1 MNSDSAD
8 VIRKLKTEQTV
19 LHLKEGVDW
28 KSIPNDDSNNGYV
41 QYCSVCDEVHFEI
54 LRYFQQLY
62 VAFHDERAEDCDE
75 KKVLHAKIK
84 CIAKSHK
91 DILQVRNS
99 SETIHKVY
107 VDSRDDFE
115 AVVRRLEDVMCDM
128 YELLGPVVLACG
140 SDLEGT
146 NVSRCQD
153 NVVPRECMKLFLRK
167 DNFPKVGDYVFSPSK
182 DSCIDSIKYCLR
194 FGGEVYYRLR
204 RCCGG
209 ILVELCD
216 ERYLK
221 EPDVLV
227 SNIHWIAKSKN
238 FKIQGVFGMKRVVS
252 SNCIPCGRNFEEV
265 KKDVGVVF
273 AQMLSAF
280 DTILDGAEKNIESLC
295 FHTIS
300 VEKMGELAEPEVVA
314 GARRLADLSQDTF
327 SWVTTI
333 DNLFDKKIIE
343 LEDAEHTQII
353 SGQYVIPD
361 YQRKYAWSA
370 ENVRALCRDLLRS
383 FEENSKKLYHLGT
396 IILHV
401 EKARNVFY
409 VVDGQQRL
417 RTISRL
423 LSREFFLE
431 GTSEKRYFSQFN
443 AKDEKTI
450 LDVLREYSEEQQR
463 TILEKLKSSTVVCI
477 AVSNI
482 SESFQLFSTQNG
494 RGKELSPENL
504 LKAFHFHELEI
515 CEGKPQTEEA
525 ISRLNGL
532 DAKWEDANICETQND
547 GCLLSELFGEH
558 LYRIRCWV
566 RGVFPKERFSSRSI
580 GYFKGVTIKKDGKGN
595 VPLQNLSLLRR
606 AVENDIRFSGNVKVQ
621 RRSSDDGMNPFVTI
635 DQTIVNGADFFD
647 YASAYS
653 NAYMRLFDRVVRSP
667 DGLEDFRS
675 FYGQYCLYARS
686 GRRGDQYARHIF
698 QSLCLICYDR
708 FGEKGLTIDLLK
720 ELYRCAY
727 FERATKS
734 RCYYGSCGERFAIL
748 VVRILFESSDLS
760 RLREGLHELGRQA
773 RNEYFSVSRANMP
786 VGLDAM
792 KSVYEM

>member
-8 VIRKLKTEQTV
+8 VIRKLKMEQTV

-41 QYCSVCDEVHFEI
+41 QYSPVCDEVHFEI

-62 VAFHDERAEDCDE
+62 VAFHDERTEDCNE
-75 KKVLHAKIK
+75 KKALHAKIK

-107 VDSRDDFE
+107 VDSRDDFD
-115 AVVRRLEDVMCDM
+115 AVVHRLEDVMCDM
-128 YELLGPVVLACG
+128 YDLLGPVVLASG
-140 SDLEGT
+140 SDLECT

-153 NVVPRECMKLFLRK
+153 NVVPREFMKLFLRK
-167 DNFPKVGDYVFSPSK
+167 DNFLKVGDQVLSPSK
-182 DSCIDSIKYCLR
+182 DSCIDSIKYYPR
-194 FGGEVYYRLR
+194 FNGKVYYQLR

-209 ILVELCD
+209 IQVELCD

-221 EPDVLV
+221 EPDALV

-238 FKIQGVFGMKRVVS
+238 FKIQGVFGSKRVVS
-252 SNCIPCGRNFEEV
+252 SNRIPCGRNFEEV
-265 KKDVGVVF
+265 KNDVGVIF

-280 DTILDGAEKNIESLC
+280 DTILDGAEKDIESLS

-300 VEKMGELAEPEVVA
+300 VEKMVELAEPEVVA
-314 GARRLADLSQDTF
+314 GARRLVDLSQETF

-333 DNLFDKKIIE
+333 ERLFDKRIIE
-343 LEDAEHTQII
+343 LEDTEHTQII

-383 FEENSKKLYHLGT
+383 SEDNSGSLYHLGT

-431 GTSEKRYFSQFN
+431 GTSGKRYFSQFN

-463 TILEKLKSSTVVCI
+463 AILEKLKNSTVVCI

-515 CEGKPQTEEA
+515 SEGKPQTEEA

-580 GYFKGVTIKKDGKGN
+580 GYFKGVTIKKGGKGN

-606 AVENDIRFSGNVKVQ
+606 AFEKDLRFSGDVKVQ

-667 DGLEDFRS
+667 DGLDDFRS
-675 FYGQYCLYARS
+675 FYSQYCLYARS

-698 QSLCLICYDR
+698 QSLCLVCYDR

-727 FERATKS
+727 FERVTKS

-748 VVRILFESSDLS
+748 VVRTLFESSDLS
-760 RLREGLHELGRQA
+760 RLRDGLHELGRQA

-786 VGLDAM
+786 VGLDAV

>member
-1 MNSDSAD
+1 MNYDSTD
-8 VIRKLKTEQTV
+8 VIGRLKKEQIV
-19 LHLKEGVDW
+19 LHLKDGIDW
-28 KSIPNDDSNNGYV
+28 KSESNADPTNRYV
-41 QYCSVCDEVHFEI
+41 QYCPVCDGIHFEI

-62 VAFHDERAEDCDE
+62 VAFHDERSEDCSE
-75 KKVLHAKIK
+75 KKALYAKIK

-107 VDSRDDFE
+107 VDSRDDFD
-115 AVVRRLEDVMCDM
+115 AVVHRLEDVMCDM
-128 YELLGPVVLACG
+128 YDLLGPVVLASG
-140 SDLEGT
+140 SDLGCA

-153 NVVPRECMKLFLRK
+153 NVVARECMKLFLRE
-167 DNFPKVGDYVFSPSK
+167 DNFLKVGDHIFSPSK
-182 DSCIDSIKYCLR
+182 DSSTDSIKYCPR
-194 FGGEVYYRLR
+194 FDGEVYYQLR

-209 ILVELCD
+209 MLVELCD

-221 EPDVLV
+221 EPDALV
-227 SNIHWIAKSKN
+227 SNIHWVAKSN
-238 FKIQGVFGMKRVVS
+238 NWKIQGVFGSKRVAS
-252 SNCIPCGRNFEEV
+252 SNCIPCGRKFEEV
-265 KKDVGVVF
+265 RKDIEVIF

-280 DTILDGAEKNIESLC
+280 DTILDGAEKDIDSLS
-295 FHTIS
+295 FYTIS

-314 GARRLADLSQDTF
+314 GAHRLVDLSQETF
-327 SWVTTI
+327 SWVTSI
-333 DNLFDKKIIE
+333 EKLFDKKIIE
-343 LEDAEHTQII
+343 LGDAEHTQII

-383 FEENSKKLYHLGT
+383 SEDNSESLYHLGT

-431 GTSEKRYFSQFN
+431 GALGKRYFSQFN

-463 TILEKLKSSTVVCI
+463 AILEKLKSSTVVCI

-515 CEGKPQTEEA
+515 SEGKPQTKEA
-525 ISRLNGL
+525 ISRLNRL
-532 DAKWEDANICETQND
+532 DADWEAANICETQND

-558 LYRIRCWV
+558 LYRIRCWA

-580 GYFKGVTIKKDGKGN
+580 GYFKGVTINKDGRGN

-606 AVENDIRFSGNVKVQ
+606 AVENDLRLSGDVKVQ
-621 RRSSDDGMNPFVTI
+621 RRSSGDGMNPFVTI

-667 DGLEDFRS
+667 DGLDDFRS
-675 FYGQYCLYARS
+675 FYSQYCLYARS

-708 FGEKGLTIDLLK
+708 FGEKGLTIDLLR

-760 RLREGLHELGRQA
+760 RLRDGLHELGRQA
-773 RNEYFSVSRANMP
+773 RNEYFSVNSANMP